1 MSKIKHWDES
11 TQSWVI
17 DGASNAANI
26 ELSNPGF
33 TDENGESIS
42 VDQGFTKMQNRMFQ
56 AEKNIAWIYQN
67 GAKGGGGGGGGGTI
81 DTVAYTI
88 EVEEGNRIYTSS
100 TSVTIHLTIT
110 GGSIKKNFNV
120 VIYDENGN
128 TKGNYVI
135 TSLTRSEI
143 KINNLTS
150 ATNRLTINANS
161 GQNYASPVTITVIA
175 GAIKL
180 TQTSVPNTTI
190 YPQNPVGNTVL
201 TAQNST
207 DSALNIVVLC
217 NGDQIDSFDIAQAKE
232 TQFRVDS
239 VTTFLDEAKNT
250 SIGETF
256 TFEIYAIGVL
266 NDNIL
271 RSESI
276 TFSCTIV
283 QPNVLYILTYG
294 VNKTVPTNNIE
305 LDDLNR
311 FVYGNSIQ
319 FNYQLTYSRVAYSYY
334 NIYYT
339 VTPCYFESGQIIGD
353 ASREVSGTINK
364 VIKDSNQQ
372 FLFNTSSLPDS
383 TIYNPDNNQY
393 RFVRVTLHAV
403 SVDSSAIEDTKVLYF
418 TLQEATTKYITAT
431 NINNS
436 LFAYFSPVMGVPT
449 GNITTWQYDNKNTR
463 FPYSSQGVIQDRY
476 VTLQGHNLSGFMQQ
490 TDMQGMHLSG
500 KSYADLELA
509 LFSENANE
517 VNLLDGN
524 GWTLSFTFRTDSNVD
539 GSDVVMSMGK
549 YNGTTLLAGIE
560 IQANKVI
567 YAVQT
572 SQYSLNLTKGDV
584 TTIDIVGQRYVGPGD
599 TESSPNHWFIKTYI
613 NGVLSLITSHTQAQM
628 FNTDNSGTYGW
639 YFSDYMHI
647 GGRVVNGEVS
657 DACSVHVY
665 DFKAY
670 STALSDNE
678 IIQNYISATIYSQL
692 GPNDNPDMS
701 TQNEMLQNNF
711 IQIGTDGNYH
721 SILFDENDETEY
733 KDATSLLNSLVSALA
748 ESRIPYPIV
757 VVNQLTADSNFL
769 GITEAKFNEDLKETV
784 MASRF
789 SINIDYY
796 TMGNAT
802 PVRIANNLGTGM
814 SIGIQGTSSLRYNS
828 KNYEIYMGQ
837 DDEGKDVLVQM
848 REDWLPENR
857 YTLKADVMDSSHV
870 NNILVGSIVNGLV
883 TTEDAQGQT
892 VKVVPMDN
900 TPPMSK
906 SGYQYA
912 SKVKHTSEG
921 YPCILFIN
929 FKATGSNVSTCRCMG
944 IYNFNLG
951 RYAYYNLG
959 LKLLSSITYADESE
973 VYPRA
978 VSAYTEE
985 TEIESGSPVYSM
997 EVQENSAIAMFDQ
1010 DDPDILG
1017 EGVFEF
1023 PYDSDGQ
1030 GMTNLGKLLNFL
1042 AAFGYN
1048 IETDKK
1054 RYIQN
1059 DWRTPKLKKIDGT
1072 WQESGEY
1079 YPSYDPVNYVKSTLD
1094 LHMNWNNMV
1103 SYYMIAII
1111 FGLVDSMAKNLTLR
1125 SWTRSNSGDN
1135 IWYMCFYDMDTA
1147 LRVNNVGA
1155 ETVPYNA
1162 HLHRY
1167 YTDTTSI
1174 AEARVTNHCPS
1185 ISGVFNQEYSGYNTR
1200 LQEIVENC
1208 VLDSAD
1214 AKTLQSVYR
1223 ELRTN
1228 LFPDPEAFI
1237 EKYYVGQ
1244 INKVGAALYNYDYY
1258 LKYLQVE
1265 KTYNPATGKYGD
1277 NTYNYS
1283 EISYLHGNGSANVK
1297 DWFVKRIRFLDGVY
1311 GLGTGGSNGITG
1323 INNTPLASSWL
1334 DNNATYITNISPT
1347 SIALQLTAE
1356 SQMRTTIATSGEAN
1370 SFWIDEVQRNYRVN
1384 NVGARQVVTIYSN
1397 LYLTKLG
1404 NFDQFTWDTIGSLNF
1419 PLIKE
1424 LSLRNQT
1431 NIRSDN
1437 FLTNTN
1443 NLESLVTLDLH
1454 GVTLLDSNSNIVY
1467 KPLNVAQSLPNLEEL
1482 DVSDSSFNEVPLSSS
1497 SVLRKLNL
1505 SNTRIKDLNYSD
1517 QAMLEEL
1524 DISGCNE
1531 LETITLSNCPKL
1543 KSLTIPQSVKNVFI
1557 GNCPGMESIYAEY
1570 QGSQIMI
1577 SNLVSVIISACP
1589 GLKYINLNNQN
1600 NQELEIS
1607 LVGATGL
1614 ETLQL
1619 ARILTRNI
1627 TFPAKSNWN
1636 SLKELNLSSSSIGSF
1651 NYDNTVNV
1659 DYLDLRHFENLEYIN
1674 LSENKNVIG
1683 VRCPNIQGQPIK
1695 LVAGAFA
1702 ECGGLQYLYGNF
1714 EVTGTRVFI
1723 NCSNLT
1729 LNPSRIYSQYP
1740 VLQYPVPFINDEQ
1753 ACNLKFSNTL
1763 NSTEELFSGC
1773 SSLTGS
1779 DFNMMM
1785 LNLTDNITSLN
1796 KMFLN
1801 CSAVDAEINYD
1812 LFRHCPNV
1820 TNITSFAEGTSLR
1833 GGIYSRTPDYSE
1845 SDSTTWGT
1853 FDFLSGLEQAS
1864 NAFSSAALQY
1874 IDDNVFAPINGTYI
1888 NLREADYMFSNCYN
1902 LESCQVVNRNNIVQ
1916 NGQLHS
1922 KTFFTNLRS
1931 LGTFPK
1937 GMFVGCTNIR
1947 MIIDTAQIGDIT
1959 FDYLYHWP
1967 YPINVRTIDS
1977 SIYQGINLQGAIHDN
1992 VFGGRLNTDGE
2003 YSIVNFTVINAPF
2016 EDSGSNIRCDLS
2028 SMSKMFEGLRN
2039 TLLQAKYVFKGI
2051 RFTNSV
2057 IPNDIFE
2064 GCTKLNNIQGF
2075 FSNPTLTNGG
2085 QTFVFP
2091 DSRLFQDCTSLS
2103 NASYLFDGSYNLNI
2117 QLIGEGFKNCALTDV
2132 SGMFF
2137 NSGVYGM
2144 IPYRLFYMERSGN
2157 VRQTIDN
2164 ITGVFQNCFKLGYTK
2179 DRRID
2184 VGSTYEENN
2193 IERVTTYADGVIS
2206 NPGTRVPFQLDFTNF
2221 DGSDPWYID
2230 GRDWKTIN
2238 ASLESSPYYST
2249 LYTSVFQYDE
2259 LQAQALSDSRDRED
2273 GYQNYMFPADYFR
2286 YCSAACTMEEAFKG
2300 LTYKPKYLVA
2310 DDEGVNHIVESE
2322 EVHGLI
2328 GRLPCK
2334 LFSANTANTK
2344 FASVFAD
2351 LQFCAFINFNS
2362 YKMNTLNGGTYNVNQ
2377 RGIKYPPDLLK
2388 SNTQLTSISGLFKG
2402 TFIETGVDINSD
2414 LLINN
2419 TQLTDISS
2427 LFQDVL
2433 FAEENYKD
2441 SAIGE
2446 NSQIDFNIFKGCHEL
2461 QDVSRL
2467 FSVSSATDYTR
2478 GLRIVQSTLF
2488 DPVGSEDISN
2498 PRIVSIQS
2506 MFNNNRLLRGSI
2518 PLFDVGK
2525 FTRIRNVSSYVEGV
2539 TKENITNANV
2549 FISMH
2554 DSSWI
2559 PQTWIENNG

>member
-1 MSKIKHWDES
+1 MSKIKHWDEK
-11 TQSWVI
+11 TQQWVI

-26 ELSNPGF
+26 ELTNPGF
-33 TDENGESIS
+33 LDENGNSIS
-42 VDQGFTKMQNRMFQ
+42 VDQGFTKLQNRLFKTEQ
-56 AEKNIAWIYQN
+56 NVAWIYQN
-67 GAKGGGGGGGGGTI
+67 GAKGGSGGGGGGAI
-81 DTVAYTI
+81 DSITYNI

-100 TSVTIHLTIT
+100 TSATIHITIT
-110 GGSIKKNFNV
+110 GGSVKKNFNIL
-120 VIYDENGN
+120 IYDENGN
-128 TKGNYVI
+128 AKGNYVI

-143 KINNLTS
+143 KINNLNS
-150 ATNRLTINANS
+150 STNRLTINANS
-161 GQNYASPVTITVIA
+161 GQNYATPVTITIIA

-180 TQTSVPNTTI
+180 TQTSIPSSTI

-207 DSALNIVVLC
+207 DSSLNITVLC
-217 NGDQIDSFDIAQAKE
+217 NKEQIDSFEIPQAKE

-239 VTTFLDEAKNT
+239 ITTFLDNAKNT

-256 TFEIYAIGVL
+256 TFEIYAVGVL

-294 VNKTVPTNNIE
+294 VNKLVPTNNIE
-305 LDDLNR
+305 LDSLNK

-319 FNYQLTYSRVAYSYY
+319 FNYQLTYSKVAYSYY
-334 NIYYT
+334 NVYYT
-339 VTPCYFESGQIIGD
+339 VTPCYFEDGQIIGD
-353 ASREVSGTINK
+353 VSREVSGTISR

-383 TIYNPDNNQY
+383 TIYNPDNNQFA
-393 RFVRVTLHAV
+393 FVRVTLHAV
-403 SVDSSAIEDTKVLYF
+403 SIDSNTIEDTKTLYF
-418 TLQEATTKYITAT
+418 TLAEASTKYITAT
-431 NINNS
+431 NFNNS

-463 FPYSSQGVIQDRY
+463 FPYSNSGVIQDRY

-500 KSYADLELA
+500 KSYVDLELA

-549 YNGTTLLAGIE
+549 YNGTTLTAGIE
-560 IQANKVI
+560 IQAGKVI

-572 SQYSLNLTKGDV
+572 SQYSLNLTKGDL
-584 TTIDIVGQRYVGPGD
+584 TTIDIIGQRYVGPGD
-599 TESSPNHWFIKTYI
+599 IQTSPTHWFIKIYI
-613 NGVLSLITSHTQAQM
+613 NGVLSAVTSHTQSQM

-639 YFSDYMHI
+639 YFNDYMHM
-647 GGRVVNGEVS
+647 GGRVINGEVT
-657 DACSVHVY
+657 DACSVHIY
-665 DFKAY
+665 DFKGY

-678 IIQNYISATIYSQL
+678 IIQNYISSTIYSQL
-692 GPNDNPDMS
+692 NPNENPS
-701 TQNEMLQNNF
+701 ISVQNEMLQNNF

-733 KDATSLLNSLVSALA
+733 KDANSLLNGLISALA

-757 VVNQLTADSNFL
+757 VINQLTSDSNFL
-769 GITEAKFNEDLKETV
+769 GITESKFNEDLKETV

-789 SINIDYY
+789 PINIDYY
-796 TMGNAT
+796 TMGNSS
-802 PVRIANNLGTGM
+802 PVRIANSLGNGM

-870 NNILVGSIVNGLV
+870 NNVLVGSIVNGLV
-883 TTEDAQGQT
+883 TTEDSQGNT
-892 VKVVPMDN
+892 VKIVPLDN

-912 SKVKHTSEG
+912 NKVKHTSEG

-959 LKLLSSITYADESE
+959 LKLLSSITYENEIE
-973 VYPRA
+973 VYPRMI
-978 VSAYTEE
+978 STYTEE

-1042 AAFGYN
+1042 ASFGYN

-1054 RYIQN
+1054 VYIQN
-1059 DWRTPKLKKIDGT
+1059 DWRTPKLKKINGT

-1125 SWTRSNSGDN
+1125 SWTKSNSGDN

-1167 YTDTTSI
+1167 YTNTDSI

-1208 VLDSAD
+1208 PTGSDD

-1244 INKVGAALYNYDYY
+1244 INKVGAALYNYDYF

-1265 KTYNPATGKYGD
+1265 KSYNPATGKYGD

-1297 DWFVKRIRFLDGVY
+1297 DWFIKRIRFLDGVY
-1311 GLGTGGSNGITG
+1311 GLGSGGSNGIPG
-1323 INNTPLASSWL
+1323 ITNTPLANSWL
-1334 DNNATYITNISPT
+1334 DNNATFITNVSPT
-1347 SIALQLTAE
+1347 SVSLQLATE
-1356 SQMRTTIATSGEAN
+1356 SQMRITIATSGEAN
-1370 SFWIDEVQRNYRVN
+1370 SFWIDEIPRNYRVN
-1384 NVGARQVVTIYSN
+1384 NVGARQVVTIYTN
-1397 LYLTKLG
+1397 LFLTQLG
-1404 NFDQFTWDTIGSLNF
+1404 NFNQFTWDTLGSLNF
-1419 PLIKE
+1419 PLIKS
-1424 LSLRNQT
+1424 LSLRDQT

-1437 FLTNTN
+1437 FLINN
-1443 NLESLVTLDLH
+1443 SNLESLVSLDLH

-1467 KPLNVAQSLPNLEEL
+1467 KPLNIAQGLPNLEEL
-1482 DVSDSSFNEVPLSSS
+1482 DVSDSSFNEVPLSNS
-1497 SVLRKLNL
+1497 SVLRGLNL

-1517 QAMLEEL
+1517 QAMLENL
-1524 DISGCNE
+1524 NISGCNE
-1531 LETITLSNCPKL
+1531 LETITLNNCPKL
-1543 KSLTIPQSVKNVFI
+1543 KSLIIPQSVKRVFI
-1557 GNCPGMESIYAEY
+1557 GNCPGIESINAEY
-1570 QGSQIMI
+1570 QGSQLRI
-1577 SNLVSVIISACP
+1577 SNLVSFIISACP

-1614 ETLQL
+1614 ENLQL
-1619 ARILTRNI
+1619 SRILTTNI
-1627 TFPAKSNWN
+1627 TFPAKDNWE
-1636 SLKELNLSSSSIGSF
+1636 SLKELNLSNSSIGTF
-1651 NYDNTVNV
+1651 NYDNTPNTSF
-1659 DYLDLRHFENLEYIN
+1659 LDLKHFTNLQYIN
-1674 LSENKNVIG
+1674 LSENKIVTGIK
-1683 VRCPNIQGQPIK
+1683 CPNIEDHYIELTEGS
-1695 LVAGAFA
+1695 LSG
-1702 ECGGLQYLYGNF
+1702 CSNLQYLYGNF
-1714 EVTGTRVFI
+1714 KISGTRVFI
-1723 NCSNLT
+1723 NCSNLV
-1729 LNPSRIYSQYP
+1729 LNSSRIYSQYP

-1753 ACNLKFSNTL
+1753 ACNIKFSESL
-1763 NSTEELFSGC
+1763 NSTDELFNGC
-1773 SSLTGS
+1773 SSLTGN
-1779 DFNMMM
+1779 DFSM
-1785 LNLTDNITSLN
+1785 LMLSLTDNITSLN
-1796 KMFLN
+1796 KMFLS
-1801 CSAVDAEINYD
+1801 CSSIDSEISYD

-1820 TNITSFAEGTSLR
+1820 TNITSFAESTSIR
-1833 GGIYSRTPDYSE
+1833 GGIYSRANNFDIL
-1845 SDSTTWGT
+1845 DTTTYGT
-1853 FDFLSGLEQAS
+1853 FDFLPQLEQAS
-1864 NAFSSAALQY
+1864 NAFSGTKLQY
-1874 IDDNVFAPINGTYI
+1874 IDDNAFAPINNEYI
-1888 NLREADYMFSNCYN
+1888 GLMEADYMFSNCFN
-1902 LESCQVVNRNNIVQ
+1902 LESCQTVNRGNIIQ
-1916 NGQLHS
+1916 DGYLHS
-1922 KTFFTNLRS
+1922 KTFFTNLRN

-1937 GMFVGCTNIR
+1937 GMFLGCQNVK
-1947 MIIDTAQIGDIT
+1947 MQIDSEQIGDVT
-1959 FDYLYHWP
+1959 FDYLFHWP
-1967 YPINVRTIDS
+1967 YPINIRTLDS
-1977 SIYQGINLQGAIHDN
+1977 SIYQGINLYGNIHNN
-1992 VFGGRLNTDGE
+1992 VFGGKLNSDGN
-2003 YSIVNFTVINAPF
+2003 YYIASFTVINAPF
-2016 EDSGSNIRCDLS
+2016 EDSGSNIRCNLN
-2028 SMSKMFEGLRN
+2028 SMGDMFYNLRS
-2039 TLLQAKYVFKGI
+2039 TLLQAKYVFRGI
-2051 RFTNSV
+2051 RFIDSS
-2057 IPNDIFE
+2057 IPNNIFE
-2064 GCTKLNNIQGF
+2064 GCSKLNNIQGF
-2075 FSNPTLTNGG
+2075 FSNPSLTNNG
-2085 QTFVFP
+2085 QVFTFP
-2091 DSRLFQDCTSLS
+2091 DPQLFRDCTSLS
-2103 NASYLFDGSYNLNI
+2103 NASYLFDNSYNLNI
-2117 QLIGEGFKNCALTDV
+2117 QLIGEGFKNCSLTDV
-2132 SGMFF
+2132 SGMFY
-2137 NSGVYGM
+2137 NSGVFGT
-2144 IPYRLFYMERSGN
+2144 IPYRLFYMEQDN
-2157 VRQTIDN
+2157 VIKQSINN
-2164 ITGVFQNCFKLGYTK
+2164 ITAVFNNCFKLGYTN

-2184 VGSTYEENN
+2184 VGTTYEDSNVEF
-2193 IERVTTYADGVIS
+2193 TTNYSDGVIA
-2206 NPGTRVPFQLDFTNF
+2206 NEGTRVPFQLDFSNF
-2221 DGSDPWYID
+2221 DGNDPWYID

-2238 ASLESSPYYST
+2238 PDLENSLYYSD
-2249 LYTSVFQYDE
+2249 LYDNVFIYDE
-2259 LQAQALSDSRDRED
+2259 MQAQTMLDNRDREV

-2286 YCSAACTMEEAFKG
+2286 YCSSSCTMEDAFKG
-2300 LTYKPKYLVA
+2300 LTYYPKYLVQN
-2310 DDEGVNHIVESE
+2310 DEGINQIVIGSE
-2322 EVHGLI
+2322 IAGLT

-2334 LFSANTANTK
+2334 LFSANVNNTK
-2344 FASVFAD
+2344 FQSVFAD
-2351 LQFCAFINFNS
+2351 LQFSAFINFDS
-2362 YKMNTLNGGTYNVNQ
+2362 YALNHGQQNC
-2377 RGIKYPPDLLK
+2377 RGIKYPPDLLRN
-2388 SNTQLTSISGLFKG
+2388 NTLLTSIAGMFKG

-2419 TQLTDISS
+2419 TALTDVSG

-2433 FAEENYKD
+2433 FSEYDYVD
-2441 SAIGE
+2441 SGTGE
-2446 NSQIDFNIFKGCHEL
+2446 NPQIDFNMFKYCHEL

-2467 FSVSSATDYTR
+2467 FSVSSAIDYQR
-2478 GLRIVQSTLF
+2478 GLRIIQSTLF
-2488 DPVGSEDISN
+2488 DPIGSEDVAN
-2498 PRIVSIQS
+2498 PRIVNIQG
-2506 MFNNNRLLRGSI
+2506 MFSNNRLLKGSI

-2539 TKENITNANV
+2539 TKENITNANT

-2554 DSSWI
+2554 DVSWI
-2559 PQTWIENNG
+2559 PQTWIENNE

>member
-1 MSKIKHWDES
+1 M
-11 TQSWVI
+11 
-17 DGASNAANI
+17 
-26 ELSNPGF
+26 
-33 TDENGESIS
+33 
-42 VDQGFTKMQNRMFQ
+42 
-56 AEKNIAWIYQN
+56 
-67 GAKGGGGGGGGGTI
+67 
-81 DTVAYTI
+81 
-88 EVEEGNRIYTSS
+88 
-100 TSVTIHLTIT
+100 
-110 GGSIKKNFNV
+110 
-120 VIYDENGN
+120 
-128 TKGNYVI
+128 
-135 TSLTRSEI
+135 
-143 KINNLTS
+143 
-150 ATNRLTINANS
+150 
-161 GQNYASPVTITVIA
+161 
-175 GAIKL
+175 
-180 TQTSVPNTTI
+180 
-190 YPQNPVGNTVL
+190 
-201 TAQNST
+201 
-207 DSALNIVVLC
+207 
-217 NGDQIDSFDIAQAKE
+217 
-232 TQFRVDS
+232 
-239 VTTFLDEAKNT
+239 
-250 SIGETF
+250 
-256 TFEIYAIGVL
+256 FEIYAVGVL

-271 RSESI
+271 RSESVI
-276 TFSCTIV
+276 FSCTIV

-294 VNKTVPTNNIE
+294 VDKTVPTNNIE
-305 LDDLNR
+305 LENLNK
-311 FVYGNSIQ
+311 FIYGNSIQ

-334 NIYYT
+334 NVYYT
-339 VTPCYFESGQIIGD
+339 VTPCYFEEGQIIGD
-353 ASREVSGTINK
+353 TSREISGVINK

-372 FLFNTSSLPDS
+372 FLFNTSSLPDT

-393 RFVRVTLHAV
+393 RFVRVTLHAI
-403 SVDSSAIEDTKVLYF
+403 SVDSNVIEDTKVLYF

-431 NINNS
+431 NLNNS

-463 FPYSSQGVIQDRY
+463 FPYSNQGVIQDRY
-476 VTLQGHNLSGFMQQ
+476 ITLQGHNLSGFMQQ
-490 TDMQGMHLSG
+490 TDMQGIHLSG
-500 KSYADLELA
+500 KSYVDLELA

-539 GSDVVMSMGK
+539 DSDVVVSMGK
-549 YNGTTLLAGIE
+549 YNGTALTAGIE
-560 IQANKVI
+560 IRANRVI

-572 SQYSLNLTKGDV
+572 SQYGKNLTKGDI
-584 TTIDIVGQRYVGPGD
+584 TTVDIVGQRYVGPGD
-599 TESSPNHWFIKTYI
+599 TYPNHWFIKTYV
-613 NGVLSLITSHTQAQM
+613 NGVLSLITSHTQSQM

-647 GGRVVNGEVS
+647 GGRVINGEVT
-657 DACSVHVY
+657 DACSVHIY
-665 DFKAY
+665 DFKGY

-678 IIQNYISATIYSQL
+678 IIQNYISSTIYSQL

-701 TQNEMLQNNF
+701 LQNELLQNNF

-733 KDATSLLNSLVSALA
+733 KDANSLLNSLISALA

-757 VVNQLTADSNFL
+757 VVNQLTSDSNFL
-769 GITEAKFNEDLKETV
+769 GITESKFNEDLKEVV

-789 SINIDYY
+789 PINIDYY
-796 TMGNAT
+796 TMGNTT
-802 PVRIANNLGTGM
+802 PIRIANTLGNGM

-837 DDEGKDVLVQM
+837 DDSGKDVLVQM

-973 VYPRA
+973 TYPRM

-985 TEIESGSPVYSM
+985 TEIEAGSPVYSM

-1042 AAFGYN
+1042 AGFGYN
-1048 IETDKK
+1048 IETDRK

-1059 DWRTPKLKKIDGT
+1059 DWRTPKLKKIKGT

-1079 YPSYDPVNYVKSTLD
+1079 YPSCDPRVYVKSTLD
-1094 LHMNWNNMV
+1094 SHMNWNNMV

-1125 SWTRSNSGDN
+1125 SWTRSSNGDN
-1135 IWYMCFYDMDTA
+1135 IWYMCFYDMDTG
-1147 LRVNNVGA
+1147 LRINNVGA

-1167 YTDTTSI
+1167 YTNTDSI

-1214 AKTLQSVYR
+1214 AKTLQSVYK

-1323 INNTPLASSWL
+1323 ITNTPLASRWM
-1334 DNNATYITNISPT
+1334 DNNATFITNVSPT

-1370 SFWIDEVQRNYRVN
+1370 SFWIDEIPRNYRVN
-1384 NVGARQVVTIYSN
+1384 NVGSKQVVAIYSN
-1397 LYLTKLG
+1397 LFLTKLG
-1404 NFDQFTWDTIGSLNF
+1404 NFNQFTWDTIGSLNF

-1424 LSLRNQT
+1424 LSLRDQT
-1431 NIRSDN
+1431 NIKSDN
-1437 FLTNTN
+1437 FLTNIN
-1443 NLESLVTLDLH
+1443 NLGSLVKLDLH
-1454 GVTLLDSNSNIVY
+1454 GVTLLDSNSSIVY
-1467 KPLNVAQSLPNLEEL
+1467 KPLNIAQNLPNLEEL

-1524 DISGCNE
+1524 DITGCSE
-1531 LETITLSNCPKL
+1531 LETITLNNCPKL
-1543 KSLTIPQSVKNVFI
+1543 KSLTVPQSVKNIFI

-1570 QGSQIMI
+1570 QGSQLLI
-1577 SNLVSVIISACP
+1577 SNLISVIISACP

-1614 ETLQL
+1614 ENLQL
-1619 ARILTRNI
+1619 ANILTTNI
-1627 TFPAKSNWN
+1627 TFPAKTNWN
-1636 SLKELNLSSSSIGSF
+1636 SLTDLNLSNSSIGKF
-1651 NYDNTVNV
+1651 NYDNTANV
-1659 DYLDLRHFENLEYIN
+1659 DYLDLKHFKNLQYIN
-1674 LSENKNVIG
+1674 LLGNKKVTGIK
-1683 VRCPNIQGQPIK
+1683 CPNIKEHPIN
-1695 LVAGAFA
+1695 LIGGALA
-1702 ECGGLQYLYGNF
+1702 ECTNLQYLYGNF
-1714 EVTGTRVFI
+1714 VITGTRVFM

-1729 LNPSRIYSQYP
+1729 INPDRIYSEYS
-1740 VLQYPVPFINDEQ
+1740 VLKYPVPFVDDEQ
-1753 ACNLKFSNTL
+1753 ACNIKFSPTL
-1763 NSTEELFSGC
+1763 NSTEEMFSNCYALSG
-1773 SSLTGS
+1773 G
-1779 DFNMMM
+1779 DFRMIM

-1801 CSAVDAEINYD
+1801 CTSIDAEINYD

-1820 TNITSFAEGTSLR
+1820 TNITSFAESTSLK
-1833 GGIYSRTPDYSE
+1833 GGIYSRSQNYDE
-1845 SDSTTWGT
+1845 NDSTTWGT
-1853 FDFLSGLEQAS
+1853 FDFLPELEQAS
-1864 NAFSSAALQY
+1864 NAFSHSAIQY
-1874 IDDNVFAPINGTYI
+1874 IDNDVFAPLNRNYI
-1888 NLREADYMFSNCYN
+1888 NLREADYMFSNCFD
-1902 LESCQVVNRNNIVQ
+1902 LESCQIVNRDNIVT
-1916 NGQLHS
+1916 NGYLHS
-1922 KTFFTNLRS
+1922 KTFFTNLRN

-1937 GMFVGCTNIR
+1937 GMFSGCSKVK
-1947 MIIDTAQIGDIT
+1947 MLIDSAQIEDIT

-1967 YPINVRTIDS
+1967 YPINIRTLDS
-1977 SIYQGINLQGAIHDN
+1977 SIYQGINLEGVIHDN
-1992 VFGGRLNTDGE
+1992 VFGGRLNSDGE

-2016 EDSGSNIRCDLS
+2016 EDSGPNIRCDLET
-2028 SMSKMFEGLRN
+2028 MSKMFEGLKT
-2039 TLLQAKYVFKGI
+2039 TLLQAKYVFRGI
-2051 RFTNSV
+2051 KFNSSI

-2075 FSNPTLTNGG
+2075 FSNPTITNNG
-2085 QTFVFP
+2085 QTFIFP
-2091 DSRLFQDCTSLS
+2091 DPQLFKDCNSL
-2103 NASYLFDGSYNLNI
+2103 ADVSYLFDNSYNLNI
-2117 QLIGEGFKNCALTDV
+2117 QLIGEGFKNCTLTDV
-2132 SGMFF
+2132 SGMFY
-2137 NSGVYGM
+2137 NSEVFGM
-2144 IPYRLFYMERSGN
+2144 IPYRLFYMETDGN
-2157 VRQTIDN
+2157 IKQTINN
-2164 ITGVFQNCFKLGYTK
+2164 ITGVFSNCYKLGYTK
-2179 DRRID
+2179 DRKID
-2184 VGSTYEENN
+2184 VGSLYEEND
-2193 IERVTTYADGVIS
+2193 IERVTTYSDGVVV
-2206 NPGTRVPFQLDFTNF
+2206 NPGTRVPFQLDFTDF
-2221 DGSDPWYID
+2221 SGDDPWYID

-2238 ASLESSPYYST
+2238 PDLENSPYYST

-2259 LQAQALSDSRDRED
+2259 LQQQALLDTRDREV

-2286 YCSAACTMEEAFKG
+2286 YCSPSCTMEDAFRG
-2300 LTYKPKYLVA
+2300 LTYIPKYLVP
-2310 DDEGVNHIVESE
+2310 DDEGINHLVKGE

-2334 LFSANTANTK
+2334 LFSANTLNTK
-2344 FASVFAD
+2344 FESVFSN

-2362 YKMNTLNGGTYNVNQ
+2362 YKMNVLNNGIYNISQ

-2388 SNTQLTSISGLFKG
+2388 SNTLLTSISGMFKG
-2402 TFIETGVDINSD
+2402 TFIEAGVDINSD
-2414 LLINN
+2414 LLSNN
-2419 TQLTDISS
+2419 TLLTDISS

-2433 FAEENYKD
+2433 FSEENYKN
-2441 SAIGE
+2441 SSIGN
-2446 NSQIDFNIFKGCHEL
+2446 NSQIDFNIFKNCSEL
-2461 QDVSRL
+2461 QEVSRL
-2467 FSVSSATDYTR
+2467 FSVSSAEDYSR

-2488 DPVGSEDISN
+2488 DPISNEDIAN
-2498 PRIVSIQS
+2498 PRIISIQG
-2506 MFNNNRLLRGSI
+2506 MFNNNRLLKGTI
-2518 PLFDVGK
+2518 PLFDISK
-2525 FTRIRNVSSYVEGV
+2525 FVRIRYVSSYVEGV

-2554 DSSWI
+2554 DNTWI

>member
-1 MSKIKHWDES
+1 MSKIKHWDEQ
-11 TQSWVI
+11 TQQWVI

-26 ELSNPGF
+26 ELTNPGF
-33 TDENGESIS
+33 LDQDGNSIS
-42 VDQGFTKMQNRMFQ
+42 VDQGFTKLQNRLFQ
-56 AEKNIAWIYQN
+56 TEKNVAWIYQN
-67 GAKGGGGGGGGGTI
+67 GAKGGSGGGGGGGGGI
-81 DTVAYTI
+81 DSVSYSI
-88 EVEEGNRIYTSS
+88 EIEEGNRVYTSS
-100 TSVTIHLTIT
+100 SSATIHITIT
-110 GGSIKKNFNV
+110 GGSVKKNFNI
-120 VIYDENGN
+120 VINDENGN
-128 TKGNYVI
+128 TKGSYVI

-143 KINNLTS
+143 TINNLTS
-150 ATNRLTINANS
+150 STNRLTINANS
-161 GQNYASPVTITVIA
+161 GQNYATPTTITIIA

-180 TQTSVPNTTI
+180 TQTSVPNSTI

-207 DSALNIVVLC
+207 DSNLNITVLC
-217 NGDQIDSFDIAQAKE
+217 NGQQIDNFDIQQAKE

-239 VTTFLDEAKNT
+239 IANFLNEAKDT

-283 QPNVLYILTYG
+283 QPNVLYILIYG
-294 VNKTVPTNNIE
+294 VDKTVPTNNME
-305 LDDLNR
+305 LDNLNK

-334 NIYYT
+334 NVHYT
-339 VTPCYFESGQIIGD
+339 VTPCYFEEGQIIGD
-353 ASREVSGTINK
+353 TSREISGTISK

-372 FLFNTSSLPDS
+372 FLFNTSSLPDN
-383 TIYNPDNNQY
+383 TIYDPDNNQY
-393 RFVRVTLHAV
+393 RFVKVTLHAV
-403 SVDSSAIEDTKVLYF
+403 SVDSESIEDTKVLYF

-431 NINNS
+431 NLNNS

-476 VTLQGHNLSGFMQQ
+476 ITLQGYNLSGFMQQ
-490 TDMQGMHLSG
+490 TDMQGIHLPG
-500 KSYADLELA
+500 KSYIDLQLA
-509 LFSENANE
+509 LFSDNANE
-517 VNLLDGN
+517 VNLLNGN

-539 GSDVVMSMGK
+539 GSDVVASIGK
-549 YNGTTLLAGIE
+549 YNGTTLTAGIE
-560 IQANKVI
+560 IRANRVI

-572 SQYSLNLTKGDV
+572 SQYGLNLTKGDV

-599 TESSPNHWFIKTYI
+599 TETAPNHWFIKTYV
-613 NGVLSLITSHTQAQM
+613 NGVLSLITSHTQSQM

-647 GGRVVNGEVS
+647 GGRVINGEVT
-657 DACSVHVY
+657 DACSVHMY
-665 DFKAY
+665 DIKGY

-678 IIQNYISATIYSQL
+678 IIQNYISSTIYSQL
-692 GPNDNPDMS
+692 QPNANPDMS
-701 TQNEMLQNNF
+701 LQNEMLQNNF

-757 VVNQLTADSNFL
+757 VVNQLNADSNFL
-769 GITEAKFNEDLKETV
+769 GITESKFNEDLKETV

-789 SINIDYY
+789 AINIDYY
-796 TMGNAT
+796 TMGNTT
-802 PVRIANNLGTGM
+802 PIRIANNLGNGM

-959 LKLLSSITYADESE
+959 LKLLSSITYTDESE
-973 VYPRA
+973 TYPRA
-978 VSAYTEE
+978 VASYTEE
-985 TEIESGSPVYSM
+985 TEIEAGSPVYSM

-1125 SWTRSNSGDN
+1125 SWTKSNNGDN

-1167 YTDTTSI
+1167 YTNTDSI

-1208 VLDSAD
+1208 VLDSSD

-1228 LFPDPEAFI
+1228 LFPDPEVFI

-1265 KTYNPATGKYGD
+1265 KSYNPATGKYGD

-1297 DWFVKRIRFLDGVY
+1297 DWFIKRIRFLDGVY
-1311 GLGTGGSNGITG
+1311 GLGSGGSNGITG
-1323 INNTPLASSWL
+1323 ITNTPLATSWL
-1334 DNNATYITNISPT
+1334 DNNATYITNVSPT
-1347 SIALQLTAE
+1347 SISLQLNAE
-1356 SQMRTTIATSGEAN
+1356 SQIRTTIATSGEAN
-1370 SFWIDEVQRNYRVN
+1370 SFWIDETIRNYRIN

-1397 LYLTKLG
+1397 LFLTNLG
-1404 NFDQFTWDTIGSLNF
+1404 NFNQFTWDTLGSLNF

-1424 LSLRNQT
+1424 LSLRDQT

-1443 NLESLVTLDLH
+1443 NLESLVKLDLQ
-1454 GVTLLDSNSNIVY
+1454 GVTLLDSNSVIVY
-1467 KPLNVAQSLPNLEEL
+1467 KPLNIAQNLPNLEEL
-1482 DVSDSSFNEVPLSSS
+1482 DVSNSSFNEVPLSSS

-1505 SNTRIKDLNYSD
+1505 SSTKIKDLNYSD

-1524 DISGCNE
+1524 NIQGCNE

-1543 KSLTIPQSVKNVFI
+1543 KSLVIPQSVKSVFI
-1557 GNCPGMESIYAEY
+1557 GNCPGISSIEADY
-1570 QGSQIMI
+1570 QGSPLLI
-1577 SNLVSVIISACP
+1577 SKLSSFIISSCP
-1589 GLKYINLNNQN
+1589 GLKSINLNNQN

-1614 ETLQL
+1614 ESLQL
-1619 ARILTRNI
+1619 SNVLTTNI
-1627 TFPAKSNWN
+1627 TFPNKTNWN
-1636 SLKELNLSSSSIGSF
+1636 TLKDLNLSRSKLKFF
-1651 NYDNTVNV
+1651 NYDNTINV
-1659 DYLDLRHFENLEYIN
+1659 DYLDLKHFINLESIN
-1674 LSENKNVIG
+1674 LSDNKEITG
-1683 VRCPNIQGQPIK
+1683 VRCPNIEDHYVN
-1695 LVAGAFA
+1695 LAGGSLIGCAN
-1702 ECGGLQYLYGNF
+1702 LKYLYGNF
-1714 EVTGTRVFI
+1714 KIYGTRVFT
-1723 NCSNLT
+1723 NCFNLS
-1729 LNPSRIYSQYP
+1729 LNSSRIYSQYP
-1740 VLQYPVPFINDEQ
+1740 VLQYPVPFIQDDE
-1753 ACNLKFSNTL
+1753 ACNITFDSSV
-1763 NSTEELFSGC
+1763 NSTDELFSGC
-1773 SSLTGS
+1773 SSLSGS
-1779 DFNMMM
+1779 DFVMVM
-1785 LNLTDNITSLN
+1785 LELTNNITSLN

-1801 CSAVDAEINYD
+1801 CISVNAEINYD

-1820 TNITSFAEGTSLR
+1820 TNITSFAEGTALE
-1833 GGIYSRTPDYSE
+1833 GGIYSRSSDYS
-1845 SDSTTWGT
+1845 SLDTTTYGT
-1853 FDFLSGLEQAS
+1853 FDFLPNLEQAS
-1864 NAFSSAALQY
+1864 NAFSGTNIQY
-1874 IDDNVFAPINGTYI
+1874 IDNNVFAPIGTTYVK
-1888 NLREADYMFSNCYN
+1888 LREADYMFSNCLL
-1902 LESCQVVNRNNIVQ
+1902 LESCEVVNRNNIVT
-1916 NGQLHS
+1916 NGYLHS
-1922 KTFFTNLRS
+1922 KTFFTNLRNI
-1931 LGTFPK
+1931 GTFPK
-1937 GMFVGCTNIR
+1937 GMFLGCQKVKMT
-1947 MIIDTAQIGDIT
+1947 IDSEQIGDIT

-1967 YPINVRTIDS
+1967 YQINVKTIDS
-1977 SIYQGINLQGAIHDN
+1977 SIYQGINLEGTIHDN
-1992 VFGGRLNTDGE
+1992 VFGGRLATDGE
-2003 YSIVNFTVINAPF
+2003 YNIVNFTVINAPF
-2016 EDSGSNIRCDLS
+2016 EESGTNIKCDLS
-2028 SMSKMFEGLRN
+2028 SMSKMFDAIKS
-2039 TLLQAKYVFKGI
+2039 TLLQAKYVFRGI

-2057 IPNDIFE
+2057 IPNDIFS
-2064 GCTKLNNIQGF
+2064 GCTKLNSLQGF
-2075 FSNPTLTNGG
+2075 FSNDTITNGG
-2085 QTFVFP
+2085 QVLIFPNPQLFV
-2091 DSRLFQDCTSLS
+2091 DCISLS
-2103 NASYLFDGSYNLNI
+2103 DVSYLFENDYKLDIS
-2117 QLIGEGFKNCALTDV
+2117 LIGEGFKNCALTNTE
-2132 SGMFF
+2132 GMFQ
-2137 NSGVYGM
+2137 NSGVFGM
-2144 IPYRLFYMERSGN
+2144 IPYRLFYMEKNGQIK
-2157 VRQTIDN
+2157 QTISN
-2164 ITGVFQNCFKLGYTK
+2164 ITHVFYNCFKLGYTR

-2184 VGSTYEENN
+2184 VGTTYEKNDQEY
-2193 IERVTTYADGVIS
+2193 ITTYSDGVIV
-2206 NPGTRVPFQLDFTNF
+2206 NEGTRVPFQLDFTNF
-2221 DGSDPWYID
+2221 DGNDPWYID
-2230 GRDWKTIN
+2230 GRDWKAIN
-2238 ASLESSPYYST
+2238 STLQSSPYYT
-2249 LYTSVFQYDE
+2249 ELYNTVFKYDVI
-2259 LQAQALSDSRDRED
+2259 QAQTMLDSRDREV

-2286 YCSAACTMEEAFKG
+2286 YCSEACAMENAFSG
-2300 LTYKPKYLVA
+2300 LTYNPKYLEA
-2310 DDEGVNHIVESE
+2310 DNEGTFHVVESE
-2322 EVHGLI
+2322 EIQGLI

-2334 LFSANTANTK
+2334 LFSANTNNTK
-2344 FASVFAD
+2344 FEQVFSG
-2351 LQFCAFINFNS
+2351 LHFCAFINFNS
-2362 YKMNTLNGGTYNVNQ
+2362 YALNHGTSASNC
-2377 RGIKYPPDLLK
+2377 RGIKYPPDLL
-2388 SNTQLTSISGLFKG
+2388 SNNTNLTSISGMFQD

-2414 LLINN
+2414 LLTNN
-2419 TQLTDISS
+2419 TALTDISS
-2427 LFQDVL
+2427 LFQDVI
-2433 FAEENYKD
+2433 FSEQDYFGAEV
-2441 SAIGE
+2441 GE
-2446 NSQIDFNIFKGCHEL
+2446 NPQIDFNMFKNCSEL
-2461 QDVSRL
+2461 QNVSRL
-2467 FSVSSATDYTR
+2467 FSVSGITDFQR
-2478 GLRIVQSTLF
+2478 GLRIIQSILF
-2488 DPVGSEDISN
+2488 DPVGNEDVAN
-2498 PRIVSIQS
+2498 PRIVTIQG
-2506 MFNNNRLLRGSI
+2506 MFNNNRLLKGSI

-2525 FTRIRNVSSYVEGV
+2525 FTRIRNASSYLEGV
-2539 TKENITNANV
+2539 TKENITNAST

-2554 DSSWI
+2554 DVSWI
-2559 PQTWIENNG
+2559 PQTWVENNG